1 MHVLG
6 PNRRRVAIYYVSM
19 RVRKFDH
26 PQILF
31 EIRLDLPRPK
41 KPFHGLAGFLT
52 ATKMFGRVH
61 FEHAIDQGKLAK
73 VV

>member
-1 MHVLG
+1 
-6 PNRRRVAIYYVSM
+6 M

-61 FEHAIDQGKLAK
+61 FEHAIGQGKLAK